1 VYVLRQVHQALTRG
15 GLVLDVHPLGDD
27 FPVLVGERGVGFVD
41 TTKFRDVLEA
51 MNLSLEQTVREGLFE
66 EVRSVRRH
74 VVERYDS
81 AAEALEE
88 ADSWDNLRM
97 PSSVR
102 QRLRETDAE
111 PIEFID
117 TIRYRLLRK
126 KSSPS

>member
-1 VYVLRQVHQALTRG
+1 
-15 GLVLDVHPLGDD
+15 
-27 FPVLVGERGVGFVD
+27 
-41 TTKFRDVLEA
+41 
-51 MNLSLEQTVREGLFE
+51 MNLSLEQTVRKGLFE
-66 EVRSVRRH
+66 EVRSIRRH

-117 TIRYRLLRK
+117 TIRYRLLMK